1 MQKIEVL
8 KKRKDFIRVAKGVK
22 AIFPTL
28 ILMAAPSLCEEEC
41 RPKVGYT
48 TTKKIGKANV
58 RNKARRRMRAAVAE
72 IFPKYAKNNTEYVLV
87 GRWNTAICPFS
98 LMKKNLKKAL
108 FVVSK
113 ELQNAK

>member
-1 MQKIEVL
+1 MQKIEVR
-8 KKRKDFIRVAKGVK
+8 KKRKEFIRVGRGVK
-22 AIFPTL
+22 GIFPTR
-28 ILMAAPSLCEEEC
+28 IRMAAPSLCEEEC
-41 RPKVGYT
+41 GQKVRYNK
-48 TTKKIGKANV
+48 TKKIGKANV

-108 FVVSK
+108 FVASK
-113 ELQNAK
+113 ELRNAK